1 MATFRLTASEIMHY
15 EIDIKANTE
24 EEAMEI
30 VLEKDYKHWTPYDT
44 EGWQI
49 DTISEVTE

>member
-15 EIDIKANTE
+15 EIDIEASNE
-24 EEAMEI
+24 EEAFE
-30 VLEKDYKHWTPYDT
+30 LALDKDYKHWTPYDT

-49 DTISEVTE
+49 DTASEVTE